1 MGFHISESQFDTW
14 LTQQQKTYHIYAPI
28 RYAGGNTFSDVD
40 CIRYGI
46 VNKISD
52 IVFDKKSE
60 YSFKE
65 VLTPISQTLFFF
77 TEDQCKESAPPKK
90 GTVIF
95 LRSCDLHALKRLDD
109 MYLKNG
115 SPDYYYQRIRD
126 NIKIVLIGCNQSFEN
141 CFCVSMGTNISEN
154 YDMSVNAIDGS
165 YEINCKNDEWEHF
178 FTDMKASRLYSILP
192 RTDHTSIIYSFDG
205 DPSQHKQNPHMAD
218 KS

>member
-28 RYAGGNTFSDVD
+28 RYTGGNTFSDVD

-77 TEDQCKESAPPKK
+77 TEDQCKESAPLEKK
-90 GTVIF
+90 TVIF

-178 FTDMKASRLYSILP
+178 LRI
-192 RTDHTSIIYSFDG
+192 
-205 DPSQHKQNPHMAD
+205 
-218 KS
+218 